1 MDHEKIAEGVSK
13 LLLAPMYL
21 VYDILT
27 ALLPGILFGVL
38 LIAKHLHAPTEALSS
53 PLLGYKIKIFLGLLV
68 SYIIGRVFRT
78 PIELALFFLF
88 EREMKKVSSAPHGS
102 ATTDFVR
109 NFFIGAL
116 AIPKLFNK
124 MQPVDMMVLLFA
136 NTIFTANT
144 GVILMVAGAIPG
156 DGFLRAVELGAG
168 LVMALTVSAGVRRF
182 VSSFALMMGGVVD
195 LPALFGPLAQITNAL
210 NAVQKTTNQEKAPSD
225 PPAKTA

>member
-1 MDHEKIAEGVSK
+1 
-13 LLLAPMYL
+13 MYL
-21 VYDILT
+21 VYDLLT
-27 ALLPGILFGVL
+27 ALLPGILFSVL

-53 PLLGYKIKIFLGLLV
+53 PLLGYKIKISLGLLV

-78 PIELALFFLF
+78 PIELALFVLF
-88 EREMKKVSSAPHGS
+88 EREMNKVSNPPHGG

-116 AIPKLFNK
+116 AVPKLFNK
-124 MQPVDMMVLLFA
+124 VQPVDMMVLLFA

-144 GVILMVAGAIPG
+144 GVIFMVAGAIHG

-168 LVMALTVSAGVRRF
+168 LVMLLTVAAGVRRF

-210 NAVQKTTNQEKAPSD
+210 NAVQKAANQEKAPTD
-225 PPAKTA
+225 PPVKTA